1 MDEGV
6 IEFLNVIVF
15 GELLNFPRSFLGG
28 GVSDKSHCF
37 FRVGFKKQLFLLV
50 EAITTSQS
58 CVLLEVTRDTL
69 FLFVIFFAIY
79 RHK

>member
-1 MDEGV
+1 M
-6 IEFLNVIVF
+6 
-15 GELLNFPRSFLGG
+15 
-28 GVSDKSHCF
+28 SDKSHCF